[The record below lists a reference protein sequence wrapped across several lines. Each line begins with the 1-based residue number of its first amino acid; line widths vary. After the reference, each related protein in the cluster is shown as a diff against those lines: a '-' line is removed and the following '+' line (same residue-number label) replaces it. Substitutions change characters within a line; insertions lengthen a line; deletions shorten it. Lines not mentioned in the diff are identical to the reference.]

1 MATLTPGMFPGDPAR
16 AAEAIYQ
23 VATADQ
29 PRHWVLLGSDALR
42 RVGAKLHALRAE
54 YEAGR
59 ELAFSTGTR
68 GDKQISLMRYRRP
81 PGWPAGNRPRRPGR
95 LPRVA

>member
-42 RVGAKLHALRAE
+42 RVGVKLDALRAG
-54 YEAGR
+54 YGR
-59 ELAFSTGTR
+59 PGTR
-68 GDKQISLMRYRRP
+68 IQHRHARR
-81 PGWPAGNRPRRPGR
+81 R
-95 LPRVA
+95 